1 MMKDITLRSLSEHI
15 SALEKKEYSSRELT
29 LAYLDKIDAER
40 DINAYITV
48 CAENALASADM
59 ADRRIRS
66 GERLSELDGIPYAA
80 KDNIAVRG
88 LRLTCGSKMLENYI
102 STYDATVIS
111 TLNAKGA
118 VLLGKTNLDEF
129 AMGTGTESSYF
140 GRTKNPLD
148 SQRVAGGSSGGS
160 AAAVAAH
167 LAAFALGS
175 DTGGSVRQP
184 AAFCGVV
191 GLRPTYS
198 ALSRYGLVGFSPSL
212 DTVGILTSDVRDC
225 ATVLKSIASKDA
237 KDATSMSAPEN
248 YGFASLLQKEG
259 LVGKKIAILQNVN
272 ELSLS
277 PEVLN
282 AMGQAHTVLR
292 ELGAEVSEL
301 STPSFNCSYA
311 SYYAISSAEASSNLS
326 RFDGV
331 RYGYRSENAQTLD
344 ELYTLSRSQGFGQEV
359 KRRILFGTM
368 ALSSNFKSDIYDRA
382 INARSSITAE
392 LCQALKGVDALLMPT
407 VLGVAYSAGARKDEL
422 FDAYTKGDL
431 LCTPASLAGLPA
443 ISVPYT
449 ESGAMPVGIQLVG
462 DRFCESTLFEIAYA
476 LQKGFGANNG

>member
-15 SALEKKEYSSRELT
+15 SSLEKKDYSSRELT
-29 LAYLDKIDAER
+29 LAYLNEIDTKRE
-40 DINAYITV
+40 INAYITV

-80 KDNIAVRG
+80 KDNISVRG
-88 LRLTCGSKMLENYI
+88 LRLTCGSGMLENYI
-102 STYDATVIS
+102 SPYDATVIS
-111 TLNAKGA
+111 ALKAKGA

-148 SQRVAGGSSGGS
+148 LQKVAGGSSGGS

-198 ALSRYGLVGFSPSL
+198 ALSRYGLVGFAPSL
-212 DTVGILTSDVRDC
+212 DTVGILASDTRDC
-225 ATVLKSIASKDA
+225 ATVLKSIAFMDKR
-237 KDATSMSAPEN
+237 DATSTSAPEN
-248 YGFASLLQKEG
+248 YCKITLADSLA
-259 LVGKKIAILQNVN
+259 GKKIAIVQNAN
-272 ELSLS
+272 ELPFA
-277 PEVLN
+277 PEVI
-282 AMGQAHTVLR
+282 HTLEVTRAVLR
-292 ELGAEVSEL
+292 ELGAEVGEL
-301 STPSFNCSYA
+301 SLSTFDRAYA

-331 RYGYRSENAQTLD
+331 RYGYRADNARTLD
-344 ELYTLSRSQGFGQEV
+344 ELYTFSRSQGFGQEV
-359 KRRILFGTM
+359 KRRILFGAM
-368 ALSSNFKSDIYDRA
+368 ALSSNFKTDIYDRA
-382 INARSSITAE
+382 ISARASITSE
-392 LCQALKGVDALLMPT
+392 LCRTLVDVDALLMPT
-407 VLGVAYSAGARKDEL
+407 ALSAAYSAGTRKNEL
-422 FDAYTKGDL
+422 FDAYTEGDL
-431 LCTPASLAGLPA
+431 LCTPAALAGLPA

-449 ESGAMPVGIQLVG
+449 EKGSMPVGIQLVG
-462 DRFCESTLFEIAYA
+462 NRFRENTLFEIAYA
-476 LQKGFGANNG
+476 LQKGFGAGND

>member
-15 SALEKKEYSSRELT
+15 SALERKEYSSRELT
-29 LAYLDKIDAER
+29 LAYLDKIDAKR

-59 ADRRIRS
+59 ADLRIRS
-66 GERLSELDGIPYAA
+66 GGRLSELDGIPYAA
-80 KDNIAVRG
+80 KDNISVRG

-102 STYDATVIS
+102 SPYDATVIS
-111 TLNAKGA
+111 ALKAKGA

-140 GRTKNPLD
+140 GRTKNPLNP
-148 SQRVAGGSSGGS
+148 QKVAGGSSGGS

-184 AAFCGVV
+184 AAFCGIV

-198 ALSRYGLVGFSPSL
+198 VLSRYGLVGFAPSL
-212 DTVGILTSDVRDC
+212 DTVGILTSNVCDC
-225 ATVLKSIASKDA
+225 ITVLKSIAFKDER
-237 KDATSMSAPEN
+237 DATSMSAPKN
-248 YGFASLLQKEG
+248 YCNITLTDS
-259 LVGKKIAILQNVN
+259 LVGIKIAIVQNAN
-272 ELSLS
+272 ELPLAS
-277 PEVLN
+277 EVIHALDETR
-282 AMGQAHTVLR
+282 AVLR

-301 STPSFNCSYA
+301 SLSTFDRAYA

-331 RYGYRSENAQTLD
+331 RYGYRAENAKTLD
-344 ELYTLSRSQGFGQEV
+344 ELYTFSRSQGFGQEV
-359 KRRILFGTM
+359 KRRILFGSM

-382 INARSSITAE
+382 ISARASVTAE
-392 LCQALKGVDALLMPT
+392 LCQTLKDVDALLMPT
-407 VLGVAYSAGARKDEL
+407 ALSAAYSAGMRKNEL
-422 FDAYTKGDL
+422 FDAYTEGDL

-449 ESGAMPVGIQLVG
+449 EKGYMPVGIQLVG
-462 DRFCESTLFEIAYA
+462 NKFCESALFEIAYA
-476 LQKGFGANNG
+476 LQKGFGAGNG